1 MAGEKIL
8 VIEDSPSMLEM
19 IKDALRD
26 EGYESW
32 TASDGFQALRDLEE
46 IDPDLIITDINMPK
60 VDGLEFCEAIR
71 GRLETRDIPFI
82 FLSAV
87 TDENT
92 VQKGRKIGAEYFIA
106 KPFKKEDLINTVKRV
121 LE

>member
-1 MAGEKIL
+1 
-8 VIEDSPSMLEM
+8 MLEM
-19 IKDALRD
+19 IKDGLGD
-26 EGYESW
+26 EGYETY
-32 TASDGFQALRDLEE
+32 TAADGFEALCDLET

-82 FLSAV
+82 FLSSV
-87 TDENT
+87 TDDNT

-106 KPFKKEDLINTVKRV
+106 KPFKMEDLVNTVKQV